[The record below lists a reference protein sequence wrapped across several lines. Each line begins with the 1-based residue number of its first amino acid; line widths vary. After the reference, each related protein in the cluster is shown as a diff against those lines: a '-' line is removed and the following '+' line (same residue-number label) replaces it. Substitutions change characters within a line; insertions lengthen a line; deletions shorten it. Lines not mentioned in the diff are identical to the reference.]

1 MPSCALY
8 QAWVLQQQ
16 LQPQI
21 LAVTCMGTCY
31 SYFAAIAGPAKIGQM
46 SSEVVAGCAIRKG
59 ESDPP
64 IKPDSAY
71 PAWLFDMLK
80 PEPTVAELERMYAT
94 EGLELPQLKR
104 LLRLKNKMRIKEQN
118 AARAKK

>member
-1 MPSCALY
+1 MQGLRARICAL
-8 QAWVLQQQ
+8 
-16 LQPQI
+16 
-21 LAVTCMGTCY
+21 
-31 SYFAAIAGPAKIGQM
+31 AAQRLRAPLPAGKKGVKDRGPAKIGQM